1 MLWRLFESLIDC
13 RRVMSTPF
21 KVDIDDMEFVFFDQ
35 LQVADKLGATSQY
48 ADIDVDTYRQTF
60 AEAKKV
66 AEDVLSPIN
75 AVGDRQGCSLD
86 DEGNVTTPEGFQHA
100 WNTLAEGGWVA
111 PSANPALGGVGLP
124 KVVEMGTLEFFVSAA
139 CAFMMYPGLSAAA
152 ARVVEAFG
160 DERYSDLVATKLFT
174 GEWGGTMCL
183 TESGAGSSV
192 GDNRAKAVPAEGE
205 EGVFLIEGEK
215 IFISGGDHDLATNIV
230 HLVLARTPGSPQ
242 GTKGLSLFVVPK
254 FMFDFESGELGER
267 NGAKVVGLEHKM
279 GINGSATCTVAFGS
293 DRPCRG
299 WLIGQERQG
308 IAHMFMMMNEA
319 RIGVAAQ
326 GSATSAAAYSF
337 ALQYARD
344 RVQGTKLGQ
353 RDSED
358 GRVAIVHHPDVRRML
373 MTLKVISETSRS
385 SCMRIAF
392 MDDIIKTTQDEKLR
406 EKLEGRADL
415 LIPILKAHLT
425 DLSMEMASL
434 AVQVYGGYGYTQEY
448 PVEQLVRDAKIQAV
462 YEGTNGIQAMD
473 LLGRKLRVKN
483 GALFMEWMSEAQ
495 NELKGGAEEGFTA
508 QTASLGKAIG
518 QLGACAMHLGKVA
531 GGGDI
536 DGAFV
541 HAVPFL
547 RAFGTVLLGM
557 EALDQARVAKRLIDG
572 GKETNLLKG
581 KLANLD
587 FYVAHLLPAATAFA
601 KTVQS
606 GDRSC
611 LDESLFAAQ

>member
-1 MLWRLFESLIDC
+1 
-13 RRVMSTPF
+13 MSTPF

-35 LQVADKLGATSQY
+35 LQVADKLGATQQY
-48 ADIDVDTYRQTF
+48 ADIDVDTYKQTF
-60 AEAKKV
+60 AEAKKL

-75 AVGDRQGCSLD
+75 AVGDRQGCKLD
-86 DEGNVTTPEGFQHA
+86 AEGNVTTPEGFQRA
-100 WNTLAEGGWVA
+100 WAAVAEGGWVA
-111 PSANPALGGVGLP
+111 PSANPDLGGVGLP
-124 KVVEMGTLEFFVSAA
+124 KVVEVGTLEFFVSAA
-139 CAFMMYPGLSAAA
+139 MAFMMYPGLSAAA
-152 ARVVEAFG
+152 ARMVEAFG
-160 DERYSDLVATKLFT
+160 DASYKDVVATKLFM

-192 GDNRAKAVPAEGE
+192 GDNRAKAVPSPDED
-205 EGVFLIEGEK
+205 GVYLLEGEK
-215 IFISGGDHDLATNIV
+215 IFISGGDHDLASNIV
-230 HLVLARTPGSPQ
+230 HLVLARTPDSPQ

-254 FMFDFESGELGER
+254 FNFDFESGELGER
-267 NGAKVVGLEHKM
+267 NGAKVVGIEHKM
-279 GINGSATCTVAFGS
+279 GINGSATCTVAFGAEG
-293 DRPCRG
+293 PCKG
-299 WLIGQERQG
+299 WLIGKEREG
-308 IAHMFMMMNEA
+308 ITHMFKMMNEA
-319 RIGVAAQ
+319 RIGVALQ
-326 GSATSAAAYSF
+326 GAATSASSYNY

-358 GRVAIVHHPDVRRML
+358 GRVTIIQHPDVRRML
-373 MTLKVISETSRS
+373 MTLKVVSETSRAA
-385 SCMRIAF
+385 CMRLAF
-392 MDDIIKTTQDEKLR
+392 MDDQVRTSDDEKVR
-406 EKLEGRADL
+406 ERLEGRSDL
-415 LIPILKAHLT
+415 LIPVLKAHLT
-425 DLSMEMASL
+425 DLAMDMASL

-462 YEGTNGIQAMD
+462 YEGTNGIQALD
-473 LLGRKLRVKN
+473 LLGRKMRVKN
-483 GALFMEWMSEAQ
+483 GALFMEWMGEAQ
-495 NELKGGAEEGFTA
+495 GDLKAGAEEGFEN

-557 EALDQARVAKRLIDG
+557 EALDQARVAKRSIDG

-587 FYVAHLLPAATAFA
+587 FYVAHLLPAATAYA

-611 LDESLFAAQ
+611 MDEFLFAAE

>member
-1 MLWRLFESLIDC
+1 
-13 RRVMSTPF
+13 MSTPF

-35 LQVADKLGATSQY
+35 LKVADKLGATQQY
-48 ADIDVDTYRQTF
+48 ADIDVDTYKQTF
-60 AEAKKV
+60 AEAKKL

-75 AVGDRQGCSLD
+75 AVGDRTGCTLD
-86 DEGNVTTPEGFQHA
+86 DAGNVTTPEGFQGA
-100 WNTLAEGGWVA
+100 WTALAEGGWVA
-111 PSANPALGGVGLP
+111 PSASPDLGGVGLP
-124 KVVEMGTLEFFVSAA
+124 KTIEMGTLEFFVSAA
-139 CAFMMYPGLSAAA
+139 TAFMMYPGLSAAA
-152 ARVVEAFG
+152 ARMVEAFG
-160 DERYSDLVATKLFT
+160 DERYKELVATKLFT

-192 GDNRAKAVPAEGE
+192 GDNRAKAVPSEDE
-205 EGVFLIEGEK
+205 DGVYLLEGEK
-215 IFISGGDHDLATNIV
+215 IFISGGDHDLASNIM

-242 GTKGLSLFVVPK
+242 GTKGLSLFLVPK
-254 FMFDFESGELGER
+254 FMFDLESGELGER

-279 GINGSATCTVAFGS
+279 GINGSATCTVAFGAS
-293 DRPCRG
+293 GPCRG
-299 WLIGQERQG
+299 WLIGKEREG
-308 IAHMFMMMNEA
+308 ITHMFKMMNEA

-326 GSATSAAAYSF
+326 GAATSAAAYSY

-358 GRVAIVHHPDVRRML
+358 GRVTIIEHPDVRRML

-385 SCMRIAF
+385 ACMRIAF
-392 MDDIIKTTQDEKLR
+392 IDDQIRTTEDEKVR
-406 EKLEGRADL
+406 DKLEGRADL

-462 YEGTNGIQAMD
+462 YEGTNGIQALD
-473 LLGRKLRVKN
+473 LLGRKMRIKN
-483 GALFMEWMSEAQ
+483 GGLFMEWMGEAQ
-495 NELKGGAEEGFTA
+495 ADLKAGAEEGFA
-508 QTASLGKAIG
+508 KQTESLGKAIG

-531 GGGDI
+531 GGGNV

-557 EALDQARVAKRLIDG
+557 EALDQARVAKAMLDG
-572 GKETNLLKG
+572 GSENNLHKG

-587 FYVAHLLPAATAFA
+587 FYVAHILPAAIAFA

-606 GDRSC
+606 GDTSC
-611 LDESLFAAQ
+611 MDDYLFAAE

>member
-1 MLWRLFESLIDC
+1 
-13 RRVMSTPF
+13 MSTPF

-35 LQVADKLGATSQY
+35 LKVAEKLGATQRY
-48 ADIDVDTYRQTF
+48 ADIDVDTYKQTF
-60 AEAKKV
+60 AEAKKL
-66 AEDVLSPIN
+66 AEEVLSPIN
-75 AVGDRQGCSLD
+75 AVGDRQGCKLD
-86 DEGNVTTPEGFQHA
+86 DEGNVTTPDGFQAA
-100 WNTLAEGGWVA
+100 WNAVAEGGWVA
-111 PSANPALGGVGLP
+111 PSASPELGGVGLP
-124 KVVEMGTLEFFVSAA
+124 KSVEMATLEFFVSAA
-139 CAFMMYPGLSAAA
+139 TAFMMYPGLSAAA
-152 ARVVEAFG
+152 ARMVEAFG
-160 DERYSDLVATKLFT
+160 DETYKEQVATKLFT

-205 EGVFLIEGEK
+205 DGVYLLEGEK
-215 IFISGGDHDLATNIV
+215 IFISGGDHDLVANIV

-242 GTKGLSLFVVPK
+242 GTKGLSLFLVPK
-254 FMFDFESGELGER
+254 FLFDFESGELGDR

-279 GINGSATCTVAFGS
+279 GINGSATCTIAFGA
-293 DRPCRG
+293 DRPCKG
-299 WLIGQERQG
+299 WLIGKEREG
-308 IAHMFMMMNEA
+308 IAQMFHMMNEA

-326 GSATSAAAYSF
+326 GAATSAASYSF

-358 GRVAIVHHPDVRRML
+358 GRVTIIQHPDVRRML

-385 SCMRIAF
+385 ACMRMAF
-392 MDDIIKTTQDEKLR
+392 FEDQIRTTDDHKFRDR
-406 EKLEGRADL
+406 LEGRADL

-462 YEGTNGIQAMD
+462 YEGTNGIQALD
-473 LLGRKLRVKN
+473 LLGRKMRIKN
-483 GALFMEWMSEAQ
+483 GALFMEWMGEAQ
-495 NELKGGAEEGFTA
+495 ADLKAAGAEGFAA
-508 QTASLGKAIG
+508 QAESLGKAVG
-518 QLGACAMHLGKVA
+518 QVGACAMHLGKVA

-557 EALDQARVAKRLIDG
+557 EALDQARVAKRMLESGSDSA
-572 GKETNLLKG
+572 LLKG

-587 FYVAHLLPAATAFA
+587 FYVAHMLPAAVAFA

-606 GDRSC
+606 GDKSC
-611 LDESLFAAQ
+611 MGDFLFAAE

>member
-1 MLWRLFESLIDC
+1 
-13 RRVMSTPF
+13 MSTPF

-35 LQVADKLGATSQY
+35 LKVAEKLGATQRY
-48 ADIDVDTYRQTF
+48 ADIDVDTYKQTF
-60 AEAKKV
+60 AEAKKL
-66 AEDVLSPIN
+66 AEEVLSPIN
-75 AVGDRQGCSLD
+75 AVGDRQGCKLD
-86 DEGNVTTPEGFQHA
+86 DEGNVTTPDGFQAA
-100 WNTLAEGGWVA
+100 WNAVAEGGWVA
-111 PSANPALGGVGLP
+111 PSASPELGGVGLP
-124 KVVEMGTLEFFVSAA
+124 KSVEMATLEFFVSAA
-139 CAFMMYPGLSAAA
+139 TAFMMYPGLSAAA
-152 ARVVEAFG
+152 ARMVEAFG
-160 DERYSDLVATKLFT
+160 DETYKEQVATKLFT

-205 EGVFLIEGEK
+205 DGVYLLEGEK
-215 IFISGGDHDLATNIV
+215 IFISGGDHDLVANIV

-242 GTKGLSLFVVPK
+242 GTKGLSLFLVPK
-254 FMFDFESGELGER
+254 FLFDFESGELGDR

-279 GINGSATCTVAFGS
+279 GINGSATCTIAFGA
-293 DRPCRG
+293 DRPCKG
-299 WLIGQERQG
+299 WLIGKEREG
-308 IAHMFMMMNEA
+308 IAQMFHMMNEA

-326 GSATSAAAYSF
+326 GAATSAASYSF

-358 GRVAIVHHPDVRRML
+358 GRVTIIQHPDVRRML

-385 SCMRIAF
+385 ACMRMAF
-392 MDDIIKTTQDEKLR
+392 FEDQIRTTDDHKFRDR
-406 EKLEGRADL
+406 LEGRADL

-462 YEGTNGIQAMD
+462 YEGTNGIQALD
-473 LLGRKLRVKN
+473 LLGRKMRIKN
-483 GALFMEWMSEAQ
+483 GALFMEWMGEAQ
-495 NELKGGAEEGFTA
+495 ADLKAAGAEGFAA
-508 QTASLGKAIG
+508 QAESLGKAVG
-518 QLGACAMHLGKVA
+518 QVGACAMHLGKVA

-557 EALDQARVAKRLIDG
+557 EALDQARVAKRML
-572 GKETNLLKG
+572 E
-581 KLANLD
+581 
-587 FYVAHLLPAATAFA
+587 
-601 KTVQS
+601 S
-606 GDRSC
+606 G
-611 LDESLFAAQ
+611 

>member
-1 MLWRLFESLIDC
+1 
-13 RRVMSTPF
+13 MSTPF

-35 LQVADKLGATSQY
+35 LKVADRLKDTQKY
-48 ADIDVDTYRQTF
+48 ADIDEDTYKQTF

-66 AEDVLSPIN
+66 AEEVLSPIN
-75 AVGDRQGCSLD
+75 AVGDRIGCKVD
-86 DEGNVTTPEGFQHA
+86 DKGNVTTPEGFQHA
-100 WNTLAEGGWVA
+100 WNTLAEGGWIA
-111 PSANPALGGVGLP
+111 PSASPELGGVGLP
-124 KVVEMGTLEFFVSAA
+124 KSVEMGTLEFFVSGAM
-139 CAFMMYPGLSAAA
+139 AFMMYPGLSAAA
-152 ARVVEAFG
+152 ARMVEEFG
-160 DERYSDLVATKLFT
+160 DATYKELVATKLFT

-192 GDNRAKAVPAEGE
+192 GDNRAKATPADGE
-205 EGVFLIEGEK
+205 DGVYLIEGEK
-215 IFISGGDHDLATNIV
+215 IFISGGDSDLVSNIV
-230 HLVLARTPGSPQ
+230 HLVLARTPDSPQ
-242 GTKGLSLFVVPK
+242 GTKGLSLFLVPK
-254 FMFDFESGELGER
+254 FNFNFETGELGDR

-293 DRPCRG
+293 EGPCRG
-299 WLIGQERQG
+299 WLIGKEREG
-308 IAHMFMMMNEA
+308 ITQMFKMMNEA

-326 GSATSAAAYSF
+326 GTATSTAAYAY

-358 GRVAIVHHPDVRRML
+358 GRVNIAKHPDVRRML
-373 MTLKVISETSRS
+373 MTLKVISETSRAV
-385 SCMRIAF
+385 CMRMAF
-392 MDDIIKTTQDEKLR
+392 MDDLARTTSDEKVR
-406 EKLEGRADL
+406 DKLDARADL
-415 LIPILKAHLT
+415 LIPVLKAHLT

-448 PVEQLVRDAKIQAV
+448 PVEQLVRDAKIQAI

-473 LLGRKLRVKN
+473 LLGRKMRIQN
-483 GALFMEWMSEAQ
+483 GALFMGWMSEAQ
-495 NELKGGAEEGFTA
+495 SDLKAGAEEGFKA
-508 QTASLGKAIG
+508 QTESLGKAIG

-547 RAFGTVLLGM
+547 RAFGTVVLGL
-557 EALDQARVAKRLIDG
+557 EALDQARVAKKIIDD
-572 GKETNLLKG
+572 GKGTSLHKG
-581 KLANLD
+581 KVANLD
-587 FYVAHLLPAATAFA
+587 FYVAHILPAAIAFA

-611 LDESLFAAQ
+611 LEDVLFAAE

>member
-1 MLWRLFESLIDC
+1 
-13 RRVMSTPF
+13 MSTPF

-35 LQVADKLGATSQY
+35 LKVAEKLGATQRY
-48 ADIDVDTYRQTF
+48 ADIDVDTYKQTF
-60 AEAKKV
+60 AEAKKL
-66 AEDVLSPIN
+66 AEEVLSPIN
-75 AVGDRQGCSLD
+75 AVGDRQGCKLD
-86 DEGNVTTPEGFQHA
+86 DEGNVTTPDGFQAA
-100 WNTLAEGGWVA
+100 WNAVAEGGWVA
-111 PSANPALGGVGLP
+111 PSASPELGGVGLP
-124 KVVEMGTLEFFVSAA
+124 KSVEMATLEFFVSAA
-139 CAFMMYPGLSAAA
+139 TAFMMYPGLSAAA
-152 ARVVEAFG
+152 ARMVEAFG
-160 DERYSDLVATKLFT
+160 DETYKEQVATKLFT

-192 GDNRAKAVPAEGE
+192 CDNRAKAVPAEGE
-205 EGVFLIEGEK
+205 DGVYLLEGEK
-215 IFISGGDHDLATNIV
+215 IFISGGDHDLVANIV

-242 GTKGLSLFVVPK
+242 GTKGLSLFLVPK
-254 FMFDFESGELGER
+254 FLFDFESGELGDR

-279 GINGSATCTVAFGS
+279 GINGSATCTIAFGA
-293 DRPCRG
+293 DRPCKG
-299 WLIGQERQG
+299 WLIGKEREG
-308 IAHMFMMMNEA
+308 IAQMFHMMNEA

-326 GSATSAAAYSF
+326 GAATSAASYSF

-358 GRVAIVHHPDVRRML
+358 GRVTIIQHPDVRRML

-385 SCMRIAF
+385 ACMRMAF
-392 MDDIIKTTQDEKLR
+392 FEDQIRTTDDHKFRDR
-406 EKLEGRADL
+406 LEGRADL

-462 YEGTNGIQAMD
+462 YEGTNGIQALD
-473 LLGRKLRVKN
+473 LLGRKMRIKN
-483 GALFMEWMSEAQ
+483 GALFMEWMGEAQ
-495 NELKGGAEEGFTA
+495 ADLKAAGAEGFAA
-508 QTASLGKAIG
+508 QAESLGKAVG
-518 QLGACAMHLGKVA
+518 QVGACAMHLGKVA

-557 EALDQARVAKRLIDG
+557 EALDQARVAKRML
-572 GKETNLLKG
+572 E
-581 KLANLD
+581 
-587 FYVAHLLPAATAFA
+587 
-601 KTVQS
+601 S
-606 GDRSC
+606 G
-611 LDESLFAAQ
+611 

>member
-1 MLWRLFESLIDC
+1 
-13 RRVMSTPF
+13 MSTPF

-35 LQVADKLGATSQY
+35 LQVADKLGATQQY
-48 ADIDVDTYRQTF
+48 ADIDVDTYKQTF
-60 AEAKKV
+60 AEAKKL

-75 AVGDRQGCSLD
+75 AVGDRQGCKLD
-86 DEGNVTTPEGFQHA
+86 TDGNVTTPDGFQAA
-100 WNTLAEGGWVA
+100 WSAVAEGGWVA
-111 PSANPALGGVGLP
+111 PSANPDLGGVGLP
-124 KVVEMGTLEFFVSAA
+124 KVVEVGTLEFFVSAA
-139 CAFMMYPGLSAAA
+139 MAFMMYPGLSAAA
-152 ARVVEAFG
+152 ARMVEAFG
-160 DERYSDLVATKLFT
+160 DSSYKDVVATKLFM

-192 GDNRAKAVPAEGE
+192 GDNRAKAVPSSDED
-205 EGVFLIEGEK
+205 GVYLLEGEK
-215 IFISGGDHDLATNIV
+215 IFISGGDHDLASNIV

-242 GTKGLSLFVVPK
+242 GTKGLSLFLVPK
-254 FMFDFESGELGER
+254 FNFDFESGELGER
-267 NGAKVVGLEHKM
+267 NGAKVVGIEHKM
-279 GINGSATCTVAFGS
+279 GINGSATCTVAFGA
-293 DRPCRG
+293 DGPCKG
-299 WLIGQERQG
+299 WLIGKEREG
-308 IAHMFMMMNEA
+308 ITQMFKMMNEA
-319 RIGVAAQ
+319 RIGVALQ
-326 GSATSAAAYSF
+326 GAATSASSYNY

-358 GRVAIVHHPDVRRML
+358 GRVTIIQHPDVRRML
-373 MTLKVISETSRS
+373 MTLKVVSETSRS
-385 SCMRIAF
+385 ACMRLAF
-392 MDDIIKTTQDEKLR
+392 MDDLVRTSDDEKVR
-406 EKLEGRADL
+406 DRLEGRSDL
-415 LIPILKAHLT
+415 LIPVLKAHLT
-425 DLSMEMASL
+425 DLAMDMASL

-462 YEGTNGIQAMD
+462 YEGTNGIQALD
-473 LLGRKLRVKN
+473 LLGRKMRVKN
-483 GALFMEWMSEAQ
+483 GALFMEWLGEAQ
-495 NELKGGAEEGFTA
+495 GDLKAGAEEGFA
-508 QTASLGKAIG
+508 DQTALLGKAIG

-557 EALDQARVAKRLIDG
+557 EALDQARVAKRQLDG

-587 FYVAHLLPAATAFA
+587 FYVAHLLPAAIAYA

-611 LDESLFAAQ
+611 MDAFLFAAE

>member
-1 MLWRLFESLIDC
+1 
-13 RRVMSTPF
+13 MSTPF

-35 LQVADKLGATSQY
+35 LGVAEKLGATQQY
-48 ADIDVDTYRQTF
+48 ADIDVDTYKQTF
-60 AEAKKV
+60 AEAKKL
-66 AEDVLSPIN
+66 AEEVLSPIN
-75 AVGDRQGCSLD
+75 AVGDRQGCTLD
-86 DEGNVTTPEGFQHA
+86 DQGNVTTPEGFQAA
-100 WNTLAEGGWVA
+100 WTAVAEGGWVA
-111 PSANPALGGVGLP
+111 PSANPDLGGVGMP
-124 KVVEMGTLEFFVSAA
+124 KAVEVGTLEFFVSAA
-139 CAFMMYPGLSAAA
+139 MAFMMYPGLSAAA

-160 DERYSDLVATKLFT
+160 DESYKETVATKLFT

-205 EGVFLIEGEK
+205 EGVYLLEGEK
-215 IFISGGDHDLATNIV
+215 IFISGGDHDLAGNIV

-242 GTKGLSLFVVPK
+242 GTKGLSLFLVPK
-254 FMFDFESGELGER
+254 FIFDFESGELGER

-293 DRPCRG
+293 DGPCKG
-299 WLIGQERQG
+299 WLIGKEREG
-308 IAHMFMMMNEA
+308 IAQMFKMMNEA
-319 RIGVAAQ
+319 RIGVALQ
-326 GSATSAAAYSF
+326 GAATSASSYGY
-337 ALQYARD
+337 ALQYARE

-358 GRVAIVHHPDVRRML
+358 GRVAIVQHPDVRRML

-385 SCMRIAF
+385 ACMRLAF
-392 MDDIIKTTQDEKLR
+392 MDDQARTTEDEKLR
-406 EKLEGRADL
+406 DRLEGRSDL
-415 LIPILKAHLT
+415 LIPVLKAHLT
-425 DLSMEMASL
+425 DLAMDMSSL

-448 PVEQLVRDAKIQAV
+448 PVEQVMRDAKIQAV
-462 YEGTNGIQAMD
+462 YEGTNGIQALD
-473 LLGRKLRVKN
+473 LLGRKMRLKN
-483 GALFMEWMSEAQ
+483 GALFMEWLGEAQ
-495 NELKGGAEEGFTA
+495 ADLKAGAEEGFA
-508 QTASLGKAIG
+508 DQTASLGKAIG

-557 EALDQARVAKRLIDG
+557 EALDQARVAKAKIDG
-572 GKETNLLKG
+572 GTENNLLKG

-587 FYVAHLLPAATAFA
+587 FYVAHVLPAAVAYA

-606 GDRSC
+606 GDKSC
-611 LDESLFAAQ
+611 MDEFLFAAE